1 MAAKVQPQ
9 CQESPKMAIDGEF
22 LANARTLAMISFRS
36 IGNTSSSET
45 GAKVLA
51 GSWIFAAIVTHWI

>member
-1 MAAKVQPQ
+1 MAAKIQLK
-9 CQESPKMAIDGEF
+9 CQESPKTAIDGE
-22 LANARTLAMISFRS
+22 LLVNARTLARISFQPMR
-36 IGNTSSSET
+36 NTSSSET